1 MAKLTTRTLAT
12 GASLNDLIHIV
23 ITGDTS
29 QSVDG
34 SSYKASL
41 SQLVPLFGG
50 SPDVF
55 TTGGTSN
62 SSGGTITFTNSTGG
76 TFTVSGLT
84 TPFTGGSGNCITS
97 FYTENIHAC
106 VDEITVH
113 NRVQSVG
120 SDAQGTLSFA
130 FGDNVEA
137 VGNYSHAEGGETQ
150 AIGIF
155 SHAEGTNTI
164 ASGITSHAE
173 GLDTQA
179 IGDGSHAEGTGT
191 IASGNTSHAEGEG
204 TLALGNASHAEGT
217 TTIAIG
223 DYSHAEGYRTL
234 AGTNKGYLATGLTAG
249 VIYLSSSY
257 GDITTEYTSDD
268 YVYIN
273 DVSYANTLTETYRKV
288 SGATFNGSETIIYL
302 YDISTS
308 TTSFAVVGNTGPV
321 SIWNGDQNVGGYVSN
336 TKGSNAAALGDFSM
350 AVNETNNAL
359 SKSTFAQGKANTVF
373 GINSCVFNNNNYVV
387 GTSSVSFGDSNVVEG
402 DISFIIGSSN
412 EINSN
417 YAFAGGEANLNNGE
431 LSFIFTNQC
440 TINNSQGAILG
451 GISNL
456 IQSGDTDNS
465 TILGGINNSISGL
478 TPSDQVYD
486 SSIIGGSGNTV
497 QSFSSVIVG
506 GEGNTLIG
514 GRSVVLG
521 GIGISATASDTAYAP
536 NLVLAFS
543 GTPTSS
549 LDLVGEPGSLLWD
562 DSYFYYKDNTGWKR
576 LSGATL

>member
-1 MAKLTTRTLAT
+1 MATLTSRTFAT

-29 QSVDG
+29 QSASG

-50 SPDVF
+50 SPDIRV
-55 TTGGTSN
+55 TGGTAN

-97 FYTENIHAC
+97 FYTNNIHAC
-106 VDEITVH
+106 SNEITVH

-120 SDAQGTLSFA
+120 SDAQNTLSFA
-130 FGDNVEA
+130 FGNNTQA
-137 VGNYSHAEGGETQ
+137 LSNYTHAEG
-150 AIGIF
+150 
-155 SHAEGTNTI
+155 SNTI

-173 GLDTQA
+173 GE
-179 IGDGSHAEGTGT
+179 S
-191 IASGNTSHAEGEG
+191 
-204 TLALGNASHAEGT
+204 TLALGNASHAEGVQT
-217 TTIAIG
+217 LAIG
-223 DYSHAEGYRTL
+223 NYSHAEGYRTL

-257 GDITTEYTSDD
+257 GNITTEYTSDD

-288 SGATFNGSETIIYL
+288 SGATFNGSQTIIYL

-308 TTSFAVVGNTGPV
+308 TSSFAVVGDTGPV
-321 SIWNGDQNVGGYVSN
+321 STWNGNQNVGGFVSN
-336 TKGSNAAALGDFSM
+336 TKGTSAAALGDFSM

-359 SKSTFAQGKANTVF
+359 SKSTFAQGKSNTVF
-373 GINSCVFNNNNYVV
+373 GFNSCVFNNNNYVV
-387 GTSSVSFGDSNVVEG
+387 GTSSVSFGDSNKIEG
-402 DISFIIGSSN
+402 NVSFIIGVAN
-412 EINSN
+412 QINSDK
-417 YAFAGGEANLNNGE
+417 AFAGGDGNINNGE
-431 LSFIFTNQC
+431 YSFVYSKQS

-465 TILGGINNSISGL
+465 TILGGKYNTITG
-478 TPSDQVYD
+478 TGPSAPVYD
-486 SSIIGGSGNTV
+486 SAIIGGSGNTV
-497 QSFSSVIVG
+497 STFRSVI
-506 GEGNTLIG
+506 
-514 GRSVVLG
+514 LG
-521 GIGISATASDTAYAP
+521 GTGITATLSNTVYVP
-536 NLVLAFS
+536 NIVLAYS

-549 LDLVGEPGSLLWD
+549 LDTLGEPGSLRWD
-562 DSYFYYKDNTGWKR
+562 NSYFYYKDNTGWKR
-576 LSGATL
+576 ISGTTW

>member
-137 VGNYSHAEGGETQ
+137 VGDYSHAEGGETQ

-173 GLDTQA
+173 GEA
-179 IGDGSHAEGTGT
+179 
-191 IASGNTSHAEGEG
+191 

-223 DYSHAEGYRTL
+223 NYSHAEGYRTL

-373 GINSCVFNNNNYVV
+373 GVNSCVFNSNNYVV

-417 YAFAGGEANLNNGE
+417 YAFAGGDDNINNGTY
-431 LSFIFTNQC
+431 SFIFSKQS

-451 GISNL
+451 GIFNL

-576 LSGATL
+576 LSGATF

>member
-164 ASGITSHAE
+164 ASGI
-173 GLDTQA
+173 
-179 IGDGSHAEGTGT
+179 
-191 IASGNTSHAEGEG
+191 TSHAEGEG

-417 YAFAGGEANLNNGE
+417 YAFAGGDDNINNGTY
-431 LSFIFTNQC
+431 SFIFSKQS

-576 LSGATL
+576 LSGTTW

>member
-23 ITGDTS
+23 KTGDTS
-29 QSVDG
+29 QSIDG

-50 SPDVF
+50 SPDIRV
-55 TTGGTSN
+55 TGGTAN

-97 FYTENIHAC
+97 FYTNNIHAC
-106 VDEITVH
+106 SNEITVH
-113 NRVQSVG
+113 NRVQSTG

-130 FGDNVEA
+130 FGNNVEA

-155 SHAEGTNTI
+155 SHSEGTNTI

-173 GLDTQA
+173 GQ
-179 IGDGSHAEGTGT
+179 S
-191 IASGNTSHAEGEG
+191 
-204 TLALGNASHAEGT
+204 TLALGNSSHAEGVET
-217 TTIAIG
+217 RAIG
-223 DYSHAEGYRTL
+223 NYSHAEGYRTL

-257 GDITTEYTSDD
+257 GNITTEYTSDD

-288 SGATFNGSETIIYL
+288 SGATFNGSQTIIYL

-308 TTSFAVVGNTGPV
+308 TSSFAVVGNTGPV
-321 SIWNGDQNVGGYVSN
+321 STWNGNQNVGGFVSN
-336 TKGSNAAALGDFSM
+336 TKGSSAAALGDFSM

-359 SKSTFAQGKANTVF
+359 SKSTFAQGKSNTVF
-373 GINSCVFNNNNYVV
+373 GINSCVFNSNNYVV
-387 GTSSVSFGDSNVVEG
+387 GTSSVSFGDSNKIEG
-402 DISFIIGSSN
+402 NNSFIIGASN

-431 LSFIFTNQC
+431 LSFIFSNQS

-451 GISNL
+451 GIFNL

-465 TILGGINNSISGL
+465 TILGGKYNTITGSG
-478 TPSDQVYD
+478 PSAPVYD
-486 SSIIGGSGNTV
+486 SAIIGGSGNTV
-497 QSFSSVIVG
+497 STFRSVI
-506 GEGNTLIG
+506 
-514 GRSVVLG
+514 LG
-521 GIGISATASDTAYAP
+521 GTGITATLSNTVYVP
-536 NLVLAFS
+536 NIVLAYS

-549 LDLVGEPGSLLWD
+549 LDTLGEPGSLRWD
-562 DSYFYYKDNTGWKR
+562 NSYFYYKDNTGWKR
-576 LSGATL
+576 ISGTTW

>member
-137 VGNYSHAEGGETQ
+137 VGDYSHAEGGETQ

-164 ASGITSHAE
+164 ASGI
-173 GLDTQA
+173 
-179 IGDGSHAEGTGT
+179 
-191 IASGNTSHAEGEG
+191 TSHAEGEG

-234 AGTNKGYLATGLTAG
+234 AGTNKGYLATGLPAG

-373 GINSCVFNNNNYVV
+373 GVNSCVFNSNNYVV

-417 YAFAGGEANLNNGE
+417 YAFAGGDDNINNGTY
-431 LSFIFTNQC
+431 SFIFSKQS

-506 GEGNTLIG
+506 GEGNTLTG

-576 LSGATL
+576 LSGATF

>member
-173 GLDTQA
+173 G
-179 IGDGSHAEGTGT
+179 
-191 IASGNTSHAEGEG
+191 EG

-359 SKSTFAQGKANTVF
+359 SKSTFAQGKSNTVF
-373 GINSCVFNNNNYVV
+373 GINSCVFNSNNYVV

-431 LSFIFTNQC
+431 LSFIFSNQS

-576 LSGATL
+576 LSGATF

>member
-1 MAKLTTRTLAT
+1 MAKLTSRTLAT
-12 GASLNDLIHIV
+12 GATLNDLIHIV

-29 QSVDG
+29 QSIDG
-34 SSYKASL
+34 SSYKATL
-41 SQLVPLFGG
+41 RQLVPLFGG

-55 TTGGTSN
+55 VTGGTSN
-62 SSGGTITFTNSTGG
+62 SSGGTITFRNTTGG

-97 FYTENIHAC
+97 FYTNNIHAC
-106 VDEITVH
+106 TNEITVH
-113 NRVQSVG
+113 NRVQSTG
-120 SDAQGTLSFA
+120 SDAQNTLSFA
-130 FGDNVEA
+130 WGLTNVA
-137 VGNYSHAEGGETQ
+137 SGNYSFAFGTGTT
-150 AIGIF
+150 ASGLA

-173 GLDTQA
+173 GQ
-179 IGDGSHAEGTGT
+179 S
-191 IASGNTSHAEGEG
+191 
-204 TLALGNASHAEGT
+204 TLALGNSSHAEGIET
-217 TTIAIG
+217 RAIG
-223 DYSHAEGYRTL
+223 NYSHAEGYRTL

-288 SGATFNGSETIIYL
+288 SGATFNGSQTIIYL

-308 TTSFAVVGNTGPV
+308 TSSFAVVGNTGPV
-321 SIWNGDQNVGGYVSN
+321 STWNGNQNVGGFVSN
-336 TKGSNAAALGDFSM
+336 TKGTSAAALGDFSM
-350 AVNETNNAL
+350 AVNDTNNAL

-402 DISFIIGSSN
+402 EISFIIGSAN
-412 EINSN
+412 KINSD
-417 YAFAGGEANLNNGE
+417 YAFAGGASNINNGTH
-431 LSFIFTNQC
+431 SFIFSNDS

-451 GISNL
+451 GNINL

-465 TILGGINNSISGL
+465 TILGGKYNTITGSG
-478 TPSDQVYD
+478 PSAPVYD
-486 SSIIGGSGNTV
+486 SAIIGGSGNTV
-497 QSFSSVIVG
+497 STFRSVI
-506 GEGNTLIG
+506 
-514 GRSVVLG
+514 LG
-521 GIGISATASDTAYAP
+521 GTGITATLSNTVYVP
-536 NLVLAFS
+536 NIVLAYS

-549 LDLVGEPGSLLWD
+549 LDTLGGPGSLLWD
-562 DSYFYYKDNTGWKR
+562 NSYFYYKDNTGWKR
-576 LSGATL
+576 LSGTTW

>member
-173 GLDTQA
+173 GEA
-179 IGDGSHAEGTGT
+179 
-191 IASGNTSHAEGEG
+191 

-417 YAFAGGEANLNNGE
+417 YAFAGGDDNINNGTY
-431 LSFIFTNQC
+431 SFIFSKQS

-451 GISNL
+451 GIFNL

-576 LSGATL
+576 LSGATF